1 MEKQIIPKQG
11 EIYRH
16 FKGGLYQIITLAIH
30 SETGEVM
37 VVYQALFG
45 EFKAYVRPLAMFA
58 GEVERDRYSEISQK
72 YRFELV
78 RNQAGETVAD
88 KFDGQKVKEAD
99 ETKAAKETGET
110 KKLKEIKDDPG
121 TGVIMQEVAGH
132 AEQLPDYSLQNTV
145 NPVLLNFL
153 DAKSY
158 SKKLEVLTSNIKHL
172 NDRLINDMAV
182 ALDCAVE
189 EGPLETRIQA
199 LIQCL
204 QAMRRFEDRR
214 LR

>member
-58 GEVERDRYSEISQK
+58 GEVERDRYPEISQK

-121 TGVIMQEVAGH
+121 TGVIMQKVAGH